1 VSQAAEFLNFLTSA
15 PAVLVRVQGHRGSVP
30 READAWMAV
39 FAQSF
44 LGTVGGGQLEWQA
57 IAQARTLLG
66 GPPTAP
72 LVMRYALGPSMGQCC
87 GGEVHLRYERVG
99 AADVPALRQ
108 QFDAVRAHWPWLVLF
123 GGGHVGAALVRL
135 LASLPVQVQWIDSRD
150 GVFPLQLPDN
160 VACELSDPVH
170 QAVPSLPARALVLIM
185 SFSHAQDLD
194 LVAACLTR
202 QRQQADLTWIG
213 LIGSQSKWAT
223 FRHRLAQRG
232 FTEDEMARVRCPIGL
247 PGIRG
252 KQPEV
257 IAVSVAAQVLQV
269 LALGGKP
276 ADPLEMDV

>member
-15 PAVLVRVQGHRGSVP
+15 PAVLVRVKGHRGSVP

-39 FAQSF
+39 FAQSC

-57 IAQARTLLG
+57 IAQARTLLDD
-66 GPPTAP
+66 PPSAP

-87 GGEVHLRYERVG
+87 GGEVHLSYERVD

-108 QFDAVRAHWPWLVLF
+108 QFDAARARWPWLVLF

-150 GVFPLQLPDN
+150 GIFPRQLSDN
-160 VACELSDPVH
+160 VVSELSEPV
-170 QAVPSLPARALVLIM
+170 QLAVPLMPARALVLIM

-194 LVAACLTR
+194 LVAACLSR
-202 QRQQADLTWIG
+202 QRQNADLGWIG

-232 FTEDEMARVRCPIGL
+232 FTEAEMARVQCPIGL

-269 LALGGKP
+269 LASGGEP
-276 ADPLEMDV
+276 AEPLEMES